1 MPHMKPLRVILAL
14 FLTLLSMSAAAQ
26 LIPSPRFDE
35 LERRLKIRP
44 DQKEQFDMAV
54 GATKRA
60 LLAVGLSL
68 MEMKQKLAEELM
80 KPSPD
85 FSRLFENADKV
96 FEMHRPLFREAGI
109 EWKKLY
115 GELDPEQI
123 QTVKRFLLD
132 NLGQW
137 GAAPFLEDTPAKP
150 RPKAPPKM
158 APPKIPA
165 EEWI

>member
-1 MPHMKPLRVILAL
+1 MDRMNPIRAILAL

-26 LIPSPRFDE
+26 AIPSPRFDE

-44 DQKEQFDMAV
+44 DQKEQFDTAV

-68 MEMKQKLAEELM
+68 MEMKQKLAEELL

-85 FSRLFENADKV
+85 FSRLFDNADKL
-96 FEMHRPLFREAGI
+96 FEMHAPLFREAGR
-109 EWKKLY
+109 EWKKLHS
-115 GELDPEQI
+115 ELDDEQVEI
-123 QTVKRFLLD
+123 VKRFLLD

-137 GAAPFLEDTPAKP
+137 GVAPFLEDTP
-150 RPKAPPKM
+150 RRQPPSKD
-158 APPKIPA
+158 PQK
-165 EEWI
+165 EWI

>member
-1 MPHMKPLRVILAL
+1 MASMKPLRAFLAL
-14 FLTLLSMSAAAQ
+14 VLTLLSMSAAAQ
-26 LIPSPRFDE
+26 MIPSPRFDE
-35 LERRLKIRP
+35 LERRLNIRP

-68 MEMKQKLAEELM
+68 MEMKQKLAEELL

-85 FSRLFENADKV
+85 FSRLFDNSDKV
-96 FEMHRPLFREAGI
+96 FEMHHPLFREAGL

-115 GELDPEQI
+115 AELDPEQI
-123 QTVKRFLLD
+123 RTVKRFLLD

-137 GAAPFLEDTPAKP
+137 GAAPFLEDAPAKP
-150 RPKAPPKM
+150 RPKA
-158 APPKIPA
+158 APAGPVK

>member
-1 MPHMKPLRVILAL
+1 MAHMKPLRVLFAL

-26 LIPSPRFDE
+26 AIPSPRFDE

-68 MEMKQKLAEELM
+68 MEMKQKLAEELL

-85 FSRLFENADKV
+85 FSRLFDNADKV

-150 RPKAPPKM
+150 RPKAAPKM

>member
-1 MPHMKPLRVILAL
+1 MGRMKPVRAVLAL

-26 LIPSPRFDE
+26 AIPSPRFDE

-60 LLAVGLSL
+60 LLAVSLSL
-68 MEMKQKLAEELM
+68 IEMKQKLAEELM

-85 FSRLFENADKV
+85 FSRLFDNADKV
-96 FEMHRPLFREAGI
+96 FEMHHPLFREAGR

-115 GELDPEQI
+115 SELDPEQI
-123 QTVKRFLLD
+123 ATVKRFLLD

-137 GAAPFLEDTPAKP
+137 GAAPFLEEKP
-150 RPKAPPKM
+150 APPRKG
-158 APPKIPA
+158 PPMPA
-165 EEWI
+165 DREWI

>member
-1 MPHMKPLRVILAL
+1 MGPMKPLRAVLAL

-26 LIPSPRFDE
+26 ALPSPRFDE

-68 MEMKQKLAEELM
+68 MEMKQKLAEELL

-85 FSRLFENADKV
+85 FSRLFDGADKA
-96 FEMHRPLFREAGI
+96 FEMHQPLFREAGR

-115 GELDPEQI
+115 SELDPEQVE
-123 QTVKRFLLD
+123 TAKRFLLD
-132 NLGQW
+132 NLGEW
-137 GAAPFLEDTPAKP
+137 GATPFLEEGPA
-150 RPKAPPKM
+150 RPKRLPKEAPK
-158 APPKIPA
+158 
-165 EEWI
+165 EWI

>member
-1 MPHMKPLRVILAL
+1 MGRMTPLRAFLAL

-26 LIPSPRFDE
+26 IVPSPRFDE

-44 DQKEQFDMAV
+44 EQKEQFDMAV

-85 FSRLFENADKV
+85 FSRLFDNADQV

-115 GELDPEQI
+115 YELDPEQV
-123 QTVKRFLLD
+123 QTVKRFLMD

-137 GAAPFLEDTPAKP
+137 GAAPFLEDAPPPP
-150 RPKAPPKM
+150 RPKAPPRG
-158 APPKIPA
+158 APKIPS
-165 EEWI
+165 EESI